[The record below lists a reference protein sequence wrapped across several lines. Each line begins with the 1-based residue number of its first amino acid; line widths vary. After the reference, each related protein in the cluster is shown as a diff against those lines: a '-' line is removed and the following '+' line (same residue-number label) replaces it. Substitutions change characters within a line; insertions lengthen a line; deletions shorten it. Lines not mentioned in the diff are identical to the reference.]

1 MRQKT
6 VGQLDVRRYMGLW
19 YEIARYDHRFE
30 RGMSDVTA
38 EYVLRENGMISVIN
52 RGTKDG
58 KRHVARGK
66 AKMPD
71 KSQPGRLKVSFF
83 LWFYSDYYILELAED
98 YSYVLIGS
106 SSDKYLWILSRTPQ
120 LGEEQKNFL
129 LSRARQRGY
138 DTSKL
143 LWVEQSR

>member
-129 LSRARQRGY
+129 LSCARQRGY